1 MGNGSIVTEE
11 SKWTDRQGADAFPPG
26 DNDVHRNRNATSKG
40 GREHDM
46 TQLEY
51 LEIKYRLYVEALDKA
66 KTDRE
71 RCRLVNEIVEAGREI
86 RAMVLLQSQ

>member
-1 MGNGSIVTEE
+1 
-11 SKWTDRQGADAFPPG
+11 
-26 DNDVHRNRNATSKG
+26 
-40 GREHDM
+40 M

-51 LEIKYRLYVEALDKA
+51 LEIKYRLYVEAMDKA